1 MSGEWRDSSACGV
14 RSSASFDAGRRTP
27 AAPHPSEPGFRAA
40 ASLAFWCCLL
50 VSAAILATV
59 FLAPR
64 LRTYRDLRRQYD
76 GLQRELVAS
85 ERHVDYL
92 QKVVD
97 ALRHDP
103 QFAAELARVDFGVS
117 RSEERIPVAPGLS
130 LNDEATM
137 DPETP
142 QEAARPFPQ
151 SLLDTPLMETLA
163 DDRSVRASLL
173 GAASL
178 LVLVAFTFLC
188 DTRPRLREVDAV
200 GWRTRCRRWFAER
213 YAGAPR

>member
-1 MSGEWRDSSACGV
+1 MSGPWQGRSQNEGLQSPPGSSHI
-14 RSSASFDAGRRTP
+14 P
-27 AAPHPSEPGFRAA
+27 PEGFRPV
-40 ASLAFWCCLL
+40 ASLAFWCCLAA
-50 VSAAILATV
+50 SAALFAAV

-64 LRTYRDLRRQYD
+64 LRTYRELRRQYD
-76 GLQRELVAS
+76 GAQWELIAS

-117 RSEERIPVAPGLS
+117 GSEERIPVPLA
-130 LNDEATM
+130 LNMNGEPTLDGERLQ
-137 DPETP
+137 DSP
-142 QEAARPFPQ
+142 RPFAQ
-151 SLLDTPLMETLA
+151 SLLDTPLMDKLS

-178 LVLVAFTFLC
+178 LVLVSFTFLC
-188 DTRPRLREVDAV
+188 DTRPRLSEVDPV
-200 GWRTRCRRWFAER
+200 RWRTRIGRWFAER
-213 YAGAPR
+213 YAKAND